1 MTGRVALV
9 TGAARGIGRVIATV
23 LASEGIDVAVSDV
36 SSSVEETAA
45 AVRRLGC
52 RSAFACFDVS
62 DPTAVREGVA
72 QLAAAIGPIDILV
85 SNAAIVGNVAP
96 VARMEHA
103 SWQRELD
110 VNLTGAFNMMQAV
123 LGPMVESGWGRIVV
137 ISSGAATGGLHRQ
150 AAYAASKA
158 GLLGLVKTVTLE
170 HARHGI
176 TCNAILPGLIE
187 TENVAG
193 MPAEIKE
200 ASRALTPARRLGRME
215 EVARVAAFLASE
227 GAGFVNGAEIPV
239 DGGARLGGIS
249 LGSRRELAEQFGGLF
264 EALYS
269 QRPGGTHE

>member
-1 MTGRVALV
+1 MSERTTESGIPTHEVYRPGDVDGR
-9 TGAARGIGRVIATV
+9 
-23 LASEGIDVAVSDV
+23 SYDE
-36 SSSVEETAA
+36 
-45 AVRRLGC
+45 RLG
-52 RSAFACFDVS
+52 
-62 DPTAVREGVA
+62 DPGSFPFTRG
-72 QLAAAIGPIDILV
+72 
-85 SNAAIVGNVAP
+85 
-96 VARMEHA
+96 ARA
-103 SWQRELD
+103 GQSQRGWIQRELD
-110 VNLTGAFNMMQAV
+110 VNLTGAFNMVQAV
-123 LGPMVESGWGRIVV
+123 LGPMVERGWGRIVV

-264 EALYS
+264 EALYG
-269 QRPGGTHE
+269 QRPGGTVS